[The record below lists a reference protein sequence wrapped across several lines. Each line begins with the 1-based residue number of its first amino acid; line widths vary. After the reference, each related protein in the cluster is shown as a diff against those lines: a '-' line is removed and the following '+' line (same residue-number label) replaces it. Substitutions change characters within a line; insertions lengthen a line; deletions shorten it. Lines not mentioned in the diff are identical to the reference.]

1 MREFYSRVLDRKVLT
16 SRAQACT
23 MYQDMKQYI
32 LNAKNSLGEVDSHIE
47 DYRTEERM
55 EQRFSRIKEVFRSS
69 PQTEVL
75 EEGDRY
81 FKVKTGRVVFEYY
94 ITEREI

>member
-1 MREFYSRVLDRKVLT
+1 
-16 SRAQACT
+16 
-23 MYQDMKQYI
+23 MKQYI

-94 ITEREI
+94 ITEREILIW

>member
-1 MREFYSRVLDRKVLT
+1 MI
-16 SRAQACT
+16 
-23 MYQDMKQYI
+23 QYI
-32 LNAKNSLGEVDSHIE
+32 LNGKNSLGTFDTHIE

>member
-1 MREFYSRVLDRKVLT
+1 
-16 SRAQACT
+16 
-23 MYQDMKQYI
+23 MKQYI

-55 EQRFSRIKEVFRSS
+55 EQEFSRIKGIFRNN
-69 PQTEVL
+69 QHAEML
-75 EEGDRY
+75 EEGDRH
-81 FKVKTGRVVFEYY
+81 FNAKIGRVTFKYY

>member
-1 MREFYSRVLDRKVLT
+1 
-16 SRAQACT
+16 
-23 MYQDMKQYI
+23 MKQYI

-55 EQRFSRIKEVFRSS
+55 EQRFSRIKEVYRNN
-69 PQTEVL
+69 PHAEML
-75 EEGDRY
+75 EEGNRH
-81 FKVKTGRVVFEYY
+81 FKVKLGRVTLEYY